1 MYVQINY
8 LLLLYQGT
16 LLFYLESDNWD
27 FPLYCY
33 VTMPALPSSQI
44 TSSALGRVASDSV
57 GVGYVPMSEVHDS
70 GPILY
75 AQVHQELTWNS

>member
-1 MYVQINY
+1 
-8 LLLLYQGT
+8 
-16 LLFYLESDNWD
+16 
-27 FPLYCY
+27 
-33 VTMPALPSSQI
+33 MPALPSSQI